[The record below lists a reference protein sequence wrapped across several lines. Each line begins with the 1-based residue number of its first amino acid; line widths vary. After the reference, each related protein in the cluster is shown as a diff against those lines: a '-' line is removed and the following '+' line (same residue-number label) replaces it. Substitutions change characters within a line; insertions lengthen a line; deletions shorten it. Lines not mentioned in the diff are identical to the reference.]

1 MTEQPNKRLR
11 VAVLASGSGTNFQ
24 ALIDATEAGV
34 LPVDLVGVFSDKP
47 KSGAIERAKKHGL
60 PHWSGRVKQ
69 FADKPAFEQALFD
82 AVADS
87 QPDLVFCL
95 GYMRIISA
103 KHTRA
108 WFGKML
114 NLHPSLLPRYKGL
127 HTHQRAID
135 DQASEHGC
143 SIHLVSA
150 ELDDGPVL
158 AQAKLTV
165 AYPIEADD
173 LGKQV
178 QKLEHP
184 LVLAVTKAWALG
196 ELNVCLAD
204 DEAVIQHQ
212 GMTLEHPLLFNK
224 GHLVRE

>member
-1 MTEQPNKRLR
+1 MTVESPTRLR
-11 VAVLASGSGTNFQ
+11 VAVLASGSGTNLQ
-24 ALIDATEAGV
+24 ALIDAMEAGN
-34 LPVDLVGVFSDKP
+34 LPIDLVGVFSDKP
-47 KSGAIERAKKHGL
+47 KSGAIERAKKHDV
-60 PHWSGRVKQ
+60 PHWSASVKQ
-69 FADKPAFEQALFD
+69 FVDKPAFEQALFD

-103 KHTRA
+103 KHTRT

-114 NLHPSLLPRYKGL
+114 NLHPSLLPLYKGL

-135 DQASEHGC
+135 DHAAEHGC

-165 AYPIEADD
+165 AYPIDAEA

-178 QKLEHP
+178 QALEHP
-184 LVLAVTKAWALG
+184 LVLGVTNAWASG

-204 DEAVIQHQ
+204 GEAVIQHQ
-212 GMTLEHPLLFNK
+212 GATLEHPLLLNE
-224 GHLVRE
+224 GQLVVE